1 MQFGSNKASNMA
13 KYEQFAP
20 PPGYAPQL
28 KSFIIMPFLDRF
40 HSKFADVHYVG

>member
-1 MQFGSNKASNMA
+1 MA

-20 PPGYAPQL
+20 LLPNPQL

-40 HSKFADVHYVG
+40 HSNFTDVHHMR